1 MCSVLNDGN
10 IIGKIGFHLPTKQLQ
25 NEMTQTLVSGI
36 LPLNLII

>member
-25 NEMTQTLVSGI
+25 NEMTQTTLF
-36 LPLNLII
+36 LKMTTPNN